1 MTQPHP
7 APSPERIFT
16 LLHGF
21 HQTAV
26 LQTALELDLFTH
38 VGAGAHAVD
47 QLAALTHAAPRG
59 LHILC
64 NALVVFGLLEKAGP
78 QYRLAPEAAAFL
90 DRNSPAYVGGVTS
103 FLLGP
108 VTRDKMAHLTD
119 AVRRGGDL
127 PETPSMEPD
136 SAYWVEF
143 ARSMAAMMAMPAQ
156 WLAELLQPEPL
167 VPCRVLDVAAG
178 HGLFGIAMARR
189 NPKAEIHALD
199 WPAVLALARENAAQ
213 AGIAERYHSLPGNA
227 LERDLGSGYNWV
239 LLTNFLHHFDFP
251 TCVAFLRRVRAA
263 LAPSGQVAVL
273 EAVVDADEVNPSFAS
288 LFNLIMLTTTPAGKA
303 YTWPEFQAMFGE
315 AGFSHSALREL
326 PAGWER
332 VVVARA

>member
-1 MTQPHP
+1 MSQPLA

-26 LQTALELDLFTH
+26 LKAALELDLFTH
-38 VGAGAHAVD
+38 LAAGADTVD
-47 QLAALTHAAPRG
+47 ALAQRTHAAARG
-59 LHILC
+59 VRILC
-64 NALVVFGLLEKAGP
+64 NALVVYGLLEKSGE
-78 QYRLAPEAAAFL
+78 QYRPAPDAALFL
-90 DRNSPAYVGGVTS
+90 NRNSPAYLGGVTG
-103 FLLGP
+103 FLLSP
-108 VTRDKMAHLTD
+108 TAVDKVAHLTD

-127 PETPSMEPD
+127 ADTPSMQPD

-167 VPCRVLDVAAG
+167 APCRVLDIAAG

-189 NPKAEIHALD
+189 NPRAEIFPLD
-199 WPAVLALARENAAQ
+199 WAPVLKVAEENAERMGVAD
-213 AGIAERYHSLPGNA
+213 RYHPLPGGA
-227 LERDLGSGYNWV
+227 FDRDLGSGYDWV
-239 LLTNFLHHFDFP
+239 LLTNFLHHFDFA
-251 TCVAFLRRVRAA
+251 TCVAFLRRLRPT
-263 LAPSGQVAVL
+263 LNPGGQVAVL
-273 EAVVDADEVNPSFAS
+273 EAVVDADEVNPPFAS

-315 AGFSHSALREL
+315 AGFSHTALREL

-332 VVVARA
+332 VVVARV